1 MASFIEWDDFT
12 RVEMRVGT
20 IVSAQI
26 NSKAKKP
33 AYVMEVDLGELGIK
47 CSSAQITVN
56 YTPEDLI
63 GKRVLCVCN
72 FEVKRIAGIKS
83 EVLITGAPDET
94 GSIVLAEFNLPLP
107 NGALLA

>member
-1 MASFIEWDDFT
+1 MQIIEWDDFT

-20 IVSAQI
+20 IVSAQV

-47 CSSAQITVN
+47 RSSAQITVN
-56 YTPEDLI
+56 YTSDDLI
-63 GKRVLCVCN
+63 GKQVLCVCN
-72 FEVKRIAGIKS
+72 FEIKRIAGIKS
-83 EVLITGAPDET
+83 EVLITGAPDEK
-94 GSIVLAEFNLPLP
+94 GAIVLAEFNLPLP

>member
-1 MASFIEWDDFT
+1 MQIIEWDDFT

-33 AYVMEVDLGELGIK
+33 AYVMEIDLGELGIK
-47 CSSAQITVN
+47 RSSAQITVN

-63 GKRVLCVCN
+63 GKQVLCVCN

-94 GSIVLAEFNLPLP
+94 GAIVLAEFNLPLP

>member
-1 MASFIEWDDFT
+1 MQIIEWDDFT

-20 IVSAQI
+20 IVSAQV

-47 CSSAQITVN
+47 RSSAQITVN
-56 YTPEDLI
+56 YTPDDLI
-63 GKRVLCVCN
+63 GKQVLCVCN
-72 FEVKRIAGIKS
+72 FEIKRIAGIKS
-83 EVLITGAPDET
+83 EVLITGAPDEK
-94 GSIVLAEFNLPLP
+94 GAIVLAEFNLPLP

>member
-1 MASFIEWDDFT
+1 MQIIEWDDFT
-12 RVEMRVGT
+12 CVEMRVGT
-20 IVSAQI
+20 IVSAQV

-47 CSSAQITVN
+47 RSSAQITVN
-56 YTPEDLI
+56 YTPDDLI
-63 GKRVLCVCN
+63 GKQVLCVCN

-83 EVLITGAPDET
+83 EVLITGAPDEK
-94 GSIVLAEFNLPLP
+94 GAIVLAEFNLPLP

>member
-1 MASFIEWDDFT
+1 MQTIEWDDFT

-20 IVSAQI
+20 IISVQV

-33 AYVMEVDLGELGIK
+33 AYIIDVDLGELGIK
-47 CSSAQITVN
+47 RSSAQVTVN
-56 YTPEDLI
+56 YTPEHLV

-72 FEVKRIAGIKS
+72 FEAKRIAGIKS
-83 EVLITGAPDET
+83 EILITGAPDES
-94 GSIVLAEFNLPLP
+94 GAIVLAEFNLPLP

>member
-1 MASFIEWDDFT
+1 MQIIEWDDFT

-20 IVSAQI
+20 IVSAQV

-47 CSSAQITVN
+47 RSSAQITVN
-56 YTPEDLI
+56 YTPDDLI
-63 GKRVLCVCN
+63 GKQVLCVCN

-83 EVLITGAPDET
+83 EVLITGAPDEK
-94 GSIVLAEFNLPLP
+94 GAIVLAEFNLPLP
-107 NGALLA
+107 NGALLG

>member
-1 MASFIEWDDFT
+1 MNIIEWDDFT

-20 IVSAQI
+20 IVSAEVNI
-26 NSKAKKP
+26 KAKKP
-33 AYVMEVDLGELGIK
+33 AYIMEVDLGELGIK
-47 CSSAQITVN
+47 RSSAQITVN
-56 YTPEDLI
+56 YTSEDLI

-94 GSIVLAEFNLPLP
+94 GAIVLAEFNLPLP

>member
-1 MASFIEWDDFT
+1 MQIIEWDDFT

-20 IVSAQI
+20 IVSAQV

-47 CSSAQITVN
+47 RSSSQITVN
-56 YTPEDLI
+56 YTPDDLI
-63 GKRVLCVCN
+63 GKQVLCVCN

-83 EVLITGAPDET
+83 EVLITGAPDEK
-94 GSIVLAEFNLPLP
+94 GAIVLAEFNLPLP

>member
-1 MASFIEWDDFT
+1 MQIIEWDDFT

-20 IVSAQI
+20 IVSAQV

-33 AYVMEVDLGELGIK
+33 AYVMGVDLGELGIK
-47 CSSAQITVN
+47 RSSAQITVN
-56 YTPEDLI
+56 YTPDDLI
-63 GKRVLCVCN
+63 GKQVLCVCN

-83 EVLITGAPDET
+83 EVLITGAPDEK
-94 GSIVLAEFNLPLP
+94 GAIVLAEFNLPLP